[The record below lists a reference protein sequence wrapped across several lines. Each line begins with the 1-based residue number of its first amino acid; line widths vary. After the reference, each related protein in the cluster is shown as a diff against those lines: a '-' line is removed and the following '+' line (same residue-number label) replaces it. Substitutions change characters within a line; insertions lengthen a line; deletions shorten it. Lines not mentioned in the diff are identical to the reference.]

1 VSETAKIIFHGKF
14 GYLAE
19 PDNHSEYGDFIIKLL
34 LNPKN
39 AQEMGQSFF
48 EFVKKNYQ
56 WEDIAS
62 KLEKLL
68 KN

>member
-1 VSETAKIIFHGKF
+1 MGSAFQTGIPH
-14 GYLAE
+14 
-19 PDNHSEYGDFIIKLL
+19 GDFIIKLL